1 MTPASSRLRKAL
13 AGALTLPAL
22 AACGNNDA
30 EVLADAG
37 STTTPTTATST
48 TAEPTT
54 APSTTAAPATAEP
67 ATETAALPESAELA
81 VSFTYTPSDSGGRI
95 HDPYVAVWI
104 EDTDG
109 NLVDTVAVWFQQDD
123 KGTKWLD
130 DLTLWYSVSNS
141 AEDTTMSGATRS
153 PGSYDVIW
161 DGTDLAGNAVAQGD
175 YVVFVESAREHGPY
189 SIVSG
194 TLTLG
199 DDGAVLELGSDT
211 ELVDAVA
218 TYLT

>member
-1 MTPASSRLRKAL
+1 M
-13 AGALTLPAL
+13 
-22 AACGNNDA
+22 
-30 EVLADAG
+30 
-37 STTTPTTATST
+37 
-48 TAEPTT
+48 
-54 APSTTAAPATAEP
+54 
-67 ATETAALPESAELA
+67 
-81 VSFTYTPSDSGGRI
+81 SFTYTPSDSGGRI